1 LELQSGVAVF
11 VAFLMVASAVAVLAE
26 RLPIPYE
33 TVLALVGLAVGA
45 ILGEQNIHVTGDLL
59 LFVFLPGLLFEAGF
73 NLHWGNLREHLVG
86 VALLATVGAF
96 ITTAVVALLGVAAL
110 GLALPV
116 AFLFG
121 AMVSPTDPV
130 AVIAIFRQLG
140 VPDRLTTLVEGES
153 LLNDGTGLVLFS
165 LALAIYSGA
174 VPSVPQAILD
184 MLYLSL
190 GGLAVG
196 IATGFA
202 LSWLTARINFVRVEL
217 TFTAIGAYGSYLV
230 AEWLHA
236 SGILAVVA
244 AALVLGNFGR
254 PRGMAPATEA
264 AVTVFWDYVAFVLNS
279 AIFLLIGMDIPWQNI
294 GSSWL
299 AILVA
304 AIIVLVA
311 RAVAVYGVMWPARL
325 AGRGIP
331 WRWKHLMVWS
341 GLRGAVAIALTLSL
355 IGNTD
360 PQIIL
365 IQTLTYGVALLS
377 IVVQGGTIGP
387 ISRWLLGAGSEAT
400 TPL

>member
-360 PQIIL
+360 PQITL